1 MKKKGAKMV
10 PNCVPVS
17 EELTEENTPTNPA
30 LWSRVKAQAKSKF
43 DVYPS
48 AYANGWAAKEYK
60 SKGGGWK
67 KKAKTQKEHMVIQDS
82 QGNPVVEIIDLIKP
96 EPMKGIAQAPKEE
109 VKEDLRKWFGDGP
122 KGGWD
127 RYNSKGEKVGKC
139 AREDKDG
146 DGKGDGPKP
155 KCLSNEKAS
164 KMSKKDIA
172 SSVKAK
178 RAKDGDADR
187 KGKPINVK
195 NKGLKEFKD
204 FLDEAAP
211 SLQKVNLKRKQDVD
225 KLRKMVAQQ
234 QANPQPQQPVKEV
247 LDMKTAEMGDVVKD
261 FYKSDA
267 PQFKGKSKEKR
278 RQMAIAAKLQANE
291 ETVAEAAWT
300 KKAGQNKE
308 GGLNEKGRKSYERE
322 NPGSDL
328 KRPSK
333 EPGNKRRKSFCA
345 RMKGMRKRQKPENNT
360 GDDRLSKSLRAWNC

>member
-1 MKKKGAKMV
+1 MKKKGDKMV
-10 PNCVPVS
+10 PNCVPVH
-17 EELTEENTPTNPA
+17 EELTEENEPTNPA
-30 LWSRVKAQAKSKF
+30 LWSKVKSQAKSKF

-60 SKGGGWK
+60 AKGGGWK

-96 EPMKGIAQAPKEE
+96 EPMKGTE
-109 VKEDLRKWFGDGP
+109 VREDLRKWFGDGP

-127 RYNSKGEKVGKC
+127 RYNTKGEKVGKC

-164 KMSKKDIA
+164 KMSKDEIA

-225 KLRKMVAQQ
+225 KMRKMVAQQ
-234 QANPQPQQPVKEV
+234 QANPQPQQPVKEEALEEATEILKLMV
-247 LDMKTAEMGDVVKD
+247 IEINSQIILQTTTL
-261 FYKSDA
+261 F
-267 PQFKGKSKEKR
+267 KEK
-278 RQMAIAAKLQANE
+278 LQE
-291 ETVAEAAWT
+291 ETIIMP
-300 KKAGQNKE
+300 QN
-308 GGLNEKGRKSYERE
+308 
-322 NPGSDL
+322 
-328 KRPSK
+328 
-333 EPGNKRRKSFCA
+333 
-345 RMKGMRKRQKPENNT
+345 
-360 GDDRLSKSLRAWNC
+360 

>member
-1 MKKKGAKMV
+1 MAKGRTKKKSNKICPAGIAWAKR
-10 PNCVPVS
+10 
-17 EELTEENTPTNPA
+17 T
-30 LWSRVKAQAKSKF
+30 F
-43 DVYPS
+43 DKYPS

-67 KKAKTQKEHMVIQDS
+67 KKAKTQKESVVIEDS
-82 QGNPVVEIIDLIKP
+82 KGNAVVEIIDLIKP
-96 EPMKGIAQAPKEE
+96 EPIKTQP

-127 RYNSKGEKVGKC
+127 RYNTKGEKVGKC

-195 NKGLKEFKD
+195 NTGLNEF
-204 FLDEAAP
+204 LE
-211 SLQKVNLKRKQDVD
+211 
-225 KLRKMVAQQ
+225 
-234 QANPQPQQPVKEV
+234 
-247 LDMKTAEMGDVVKD
+247 
-261 FYKSDA
+261 
-267 PQFKGKSKEKR
+267 
-278 RQMAIAAKLQANE
+278 
-291 ETVAEAAWT
+291 EAAWT

-308 GGLNEKGRKSYERE
+308 GGLNEKGRKSYEKE

-333 EPGNKRRKSFCA
+333 EVGNKRRASFCA